1 MTHLNDSFAHLGAR
15 HGALIPIA
23 IGKPALDRSCAVL
36 DRKTVIEVLQLTCDC
51 GVVVAHNQLEL
62 DLIAV
67 ENFFHIRPPF
77 ARGAVG

>member
-1 MTHLNDSFAHLGAR
+1 
-15 HGALIPIA
+15 
-23 IGKPALDRSCAVL
+23 
-36 DRKTVIEVLQLTCDC
+36 VLQLTCDC

>member
-1 MTHLNDSFAHLGAR
+1 M
-15 HGALIPIA
+15 IA
-23 IGKPALDRSCAVL
+23 IALEKPARDRSCGVL
-36 DRKTVIEVLQLTCDC
+36 DRKTVIEVLQRTCEC
-51 GVVVAHNQLEL
+51 SGLIVVPSLF